1 VDAFVTLCFGEFDTH
16 RIEALIEPEN
26 TASIR
31 LVERLGFTMRDDR
44 RDLLLVTGT
53 YCTVV
58 M

>member
-1 VDAFVTLCFGEFDTH
+1 
-16 RIEALIEPEN
+16 
-26 TASIR
+26 
-31 LVERLGFTMRDDR
+31 VERLGFTMRDDR